1 MNPMHCKS
9 IRTASAHRR
18 GAVLAMALIAFAAAA
33 AILFTILQSALKD
46 HRQIRDQQFLTQA
59 RLLAQA
65 GIDRGLAKLI
75 ARADFRDDIWQIESK
90 DLNDVGPAE
99 VRIEVAPLPETPEA
113 FRVTATANYPSDS
126 EHRAQ
131 QTQTTTIHLHSGEQ
145 SP

>member
-1 MNPMHCKS
+1 MNPAHCKP
-9 IRTASAHRR
+9 IRSTSAHRR

-33 AILFTILQSALKD
+33 AILFTILQSSLKD

-75 ARADFRDDIWQIESK
+75 ASADFRKDIWQIESK
-90 DLNDVGPAE
+90 DLDEVGPAE
-99 VRIEVAPLPETPEA
+99 VRIEAAPLPESPQT
-113 FRVTATANYPSDS
+113 FRVTTTAIYPSDS

-131 QTQTTTIHLHSGEQ
+131 QTQATTIHLHSGEQ
-145 SP
+145 